1 MSLSPCPDNTTEQ
14 VALNTAYLWGQGVK
28 QVAISLSTAFAVT
41 NDGLGYVWGGVNKWW
56 RNTEYDPT
64 AADTDKV
71 CVLGALPGIH
81 AALCAALKHTHARAH
96 GRTCVHLRSSCGVFD
111 ACVPFC
117 HCRV

>member
-1 MSLSPCPDNTTEQ
+1 MTWGEGSVTRTVVYLLPCPNNTMEQ

-28 QVAISLSTAFAVT
+28 QVALSLSTAFAVT

-71 CVLGALPGIH
+71 CVG
-81 AALCAALKHTHARAH
+81 CTRASK
-96 GRTCVHLRSSCGVFD
+96 LRF
-111 ACVPFC
+111 
-117 HCRV
+117 